1 MRVLENLNFHKAWT
15 ELMPKLMGQAIRI
28 VLLVSIVS
36 FVLAIVFGFILA
48 LGRLSK
54 HKVLSGIIVA
64 FQELIRGTPLL
75 VQLVYI
81 YYVFPLFIE
90 IIAYFFGIPDYKCTL
105 SAVTAGIIGMTINY
119 GTYISEVIR
128 SAILSIDKGQT
139 EAALA
144 LGFSPKQAMF
154 RIVIP
159 QAFRNSI
166 PVFSNYLL
174 TLVKDTSL
182 MAYITAPDLLQTTK
196 AYIAQ
201 TFTTI
206 ESYTI
211 VALVYLVICLVM
223 SFVLKFAERKLVRRK
238 R

>member
-119 GTYISEVIR
+119 VPIYQK
-128 SAILSIDKGQT
+128 LSVPQFYQLTKVRQKLHLLWDFRQN
-139 EAALA
+139 
-144 LGFSPKQAMF
+144 KQ
-154 RIVIP
+154 
-159 QAFRNSI
+159 
-166 PVFSNYLL
+166 
-174 TLVKDTSL
+174 
-182 MAYITAPDLLQTTK
+182 
-196 AYIAQ
+196 
-201 TFTTI
+201 
-206 ESYTI
+206 
-211 VALVYLVICLVM
+211 C
-223 SFVLKFAERKLVRRK
+223 FVL
-238 R
+238 